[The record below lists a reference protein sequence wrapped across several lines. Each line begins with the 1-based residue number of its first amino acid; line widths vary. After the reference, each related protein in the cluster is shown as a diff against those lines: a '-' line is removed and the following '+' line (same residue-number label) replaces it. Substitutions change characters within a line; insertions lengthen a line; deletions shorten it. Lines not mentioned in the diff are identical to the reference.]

1 MQEENTIL
9 TVPIYE
15 EVKNSFL
22 DYAMSVIVSRALPD
36 VRDGLK
42 PVHRRILYAMRELG
56 MTPDKPHKKSA
67 RLVGEVLGK
76 YHPHGDQA
84 VYEAMVR
91 MAQDFSIRYP
101 LVDGQGNFGSMDGDS
116 AAAMRYTE
124 ARLSPLAM
132 EMLRDLDKETVDFR
146 LNFDETLEEP
156 VVLPS
161 RFPNLLVNGS
171 SGIAVGMATNIP
183 PHNLT
188 EIINALVYLIEK
200 PDAPDKSLLA
210 YVKGPD
216 FPTGG
221 IILGHGGLHD
231 AYLTGR
237 GTIKIRGKTTIEKTP
252 DGKDKLIIT
261 EIPYQQNKARLMEKI
276 AELVKEKKITG
287 ITELRDESD
296 LSGVRIVIELKKGFN
311 PQVILNQLFKFTPL
325 QQSFGIIMLALL
337 DGRPKILTLKELLW
351 AYLQHQKEIV
361 TRRSQFLLKKAKE
374 RAHIVEGLRIA
385 LDNLDRVIALIRGSA
400 DVEQAREGLKREFS
414 LSEKQAQ
421 AILDMRLQRLT
432 ALERHKLQEEYLSL
446 MEEIAFLEALL
457 SDERLVMKEIK
468 KELAEIKGKYGDKRR
483 TKIVNDEGEIDLEDL
498 IVEEKM
504 VITLTQQGYVKRQP
518 LSSYRSQGRGGKGV
532 MAHVIRETDFIVQLF
547 VSSTRDKLLFF
558 SNKGKVYPLKVYE
571 IPEAGRQARGT
582 AIINLLPLDSG
593 EYITAVFPLVEYG
606 EEDHIILATKKGLV
620 KRTKLRDYAE
630 ARRSGLK
637 AIELTEGDELISVK
651 RLGYEENPNDTANG
665 NGNGHENGRENAV
678 FPENADI
685 LLATSKGLLIR
696 FPVSQ
701 LRTMGRSARGVKGI
715 TLQADDRVIG
725 MNIATE
731 NVDLLFV
738 TENGYGKRTKLEEFR
753 SQNRGGKGILAFKP
767 NKRSGALVAFIPV
780 QKKEELMAITAR
792 GLIIREKISQVPVQ
806 GRYAGGVTL
815 MRLSAEDKVVN
826 VAAVAKE
833 QSAKQ

>member
-1 MQEENTIL
+1 MPHNKRIL
-9 TVPIYE
+9 SVPIDE
-15 EVKNSFL
+15 EVKSSFL

-56 MTPDKPHKKSA
+56 MGPDKPHKKSA

-84 VYEAMVR
+84 VYDAMVR

-101 LVDGQGNFGSMDGDS
+101 LVDGQGNFGSMDGDA

-171 SGIAVGMATNIP
+171 SGIAVGMATNMP

-188 EIINALVYLIEK
+188 EAINALIYLIDK
-200 PDAPDKSLLA
+200 PDASDRDLFD

-221 IILGHGGLHD
+221 VILGYSGIHD

-237 GTIKIRGKTTIEKTP
+237 GTIKIRGKTSIEKTA
-252 DGKDKLIIT
+252 DGKDRLLIT
-261 EIPYQQNKARLMEKI
+261 EIPYQQNKAKLIEKI
-276 AELVKEKKITG
+276 AELVREKKLNG

-296 LSGVRIVIELKKGFN
+296 RNGVRIVIELKKGFN

-337 DGRPKILTLKELLW
+337 DGRPKVLTLKELLL
-351 AYLQHQKEIV
+351 AYLEHQKEII
-361 TRRSQFLLKKAKE
+361 TRRSQFLLRKARD
-374 RAHIVEGLRIA
+374 RAHILEGLRIA

-400 DVEQAREGLKREFS
+400 DVEQAREGLMREFG

-432 ALERHKLQEEYLSL
+432 ALERQKLQEEYRSL

-457 SDERLVMKEIK
+457 ADERLVMKEIK
-468 KELAEIKGKYGDKRR
+468 RELKEIAEKYGDQRR
-483 TKIVNDEGEIDLEDL
+483 TMIVPDEGEIDLEDL

-518 LSSYRSQGRGGKGV
+518 LNTYRSQGRGGRGV
-532 MAHVIRETDFIVQLF
+532 MGHSTRETDFIVQLF
-547 VSSTRDKLLFF
+547 VSSTRTKLLFF
-558 SNKGKVYPLKVYE
+558 SNTGKVYPLKVYE

-593 EYITAVFPLVEYG
+593 EYITAVFPLVEYD
-606 EEDHIILATKKGLV
+606 EEDHIILATQNGLI
-620 KRTKLRDYAE
+620 KRTQLREYAE
-630 ARRSGLK
+630 ARRSGLI
-637 AIELTEGDELISVK
+637 AIDLTAGDELASVK
-651 RLGYEENPNDTANG
+651 RLSNDADKDTGIESENST
-665 NGNGHENGRENAV
+665 ENAKAT
-678 FPENADI
+678 FDETADV
-685 LLATSKGLLIR
+685 LLATSGGLLIR
-696 FPVSQ
+696 FPVAQ
-701 LRTMGRSARGVKGI
+701 LRTLGRTARGVKGI
-715 TLQADDRVIG
+715 TLLKDEKVIG
-725 MNIATE
+725 MSVVTGDNA
-731 NVDLLFV
+731 VLLFV
-738 TENGYGKRTKLEEFR
+738 TENGFGKRTRLSEFR
-753 SQNRGGKGILAFKP
+753 SQNRGGRGVLAFKP
-767 NKRSGALVAFIPV
+767 SKRSGAMVSFMPV
-780 QKKEELMAITAR
+780 QKKEELIAITAR
-792 GLIIREKISQVPVQ
+792 GLIIRAKVSQVPIQ
-806 GRYAGGVTL
+806 KRYAGGVTL
-815 MRLSAEDKVVN
+815 MRLAPEDKVVN
-826 VAAVAKE
+826 VAVVARE
-833 QSAKQ
+833 

>member
-1 MQEENTIL
+1 MQEEKIL

-15 EVKNSFL
+15 EVKKSFL

-146 LNFDETLEEP
+146 FNFDETLEEP

-183 PHNLT
+183 PHNLR
-188 EIINALVYLIEK
+188 EVIDALIYLIDN
-200 PDAPDKSLLA
+200 PDAPEKSLLS

-221 IILGHGGLHD
+221 IILGKKGIQE

-237 GTIKIRGKTTIEKTP
+237 GTIKIRGKTVIEKTP
-252 DGKDKLIIT
+252 EGKERIIIT

-276 AELVKEKKITG
+276 AELVREKKITG

-296 LSGVRIVIELKKGFN
+296 LNGVRIVMELKKGFN

-337 DGRPKILTLKELLW
+337 DDRPKILTLKELLE

-361 TRRSQFLLKKAKE
+361 TRRSQYLLKKARE

-385 LDNLDRVIALIRGSA
+385 LENLDRVIALIRGSA
-400 DVEQAREGLKREFS
+400 DVNEAREGLMREFS

-432 ALERHKLQEEYLSL
+432 ALERHKLEEEYRSL
-446 MEEIAFLEALL
+446 LEEIAYLEALL
-457 SDERLVMKEIK
+457 KDERLVMKEIK
-468 KELAEIKGKYGDKRR
+468 KELDEIKQKYGDKRR
-483 TKIVNDEGEIDLEDL
+483 TKIVNDEGEIELEDL
-498 IVEEKM
+498 IAEEKM

-532 MAHVIRETDFIVQLF
+532 MAHVTRETDFIVQLF
-547 VSSTRDKLLFF
+547 VASTRDKLLFF
-558 SNKGKVYPLKVYE
+558 SNYGRVYPLKVYD

-582 AIINLLPLDSG
+582 AIINLLPLDSK
-593 EYITAVFPLVEYG
+593 EFITAVFPLVEYG
-606 EEDHIILATKKGLV
+606 KDDHIIMATKNGLI
-620 KRTKLRDYAE
+620 KRAKLIDYAE
-630 ARRSGLK
+630 TRRSGLK
-637 AIELTEGDELISVK
+637 AIDLAEGDELISV
-651 RLGYEENPNDTANG
+651 RSLGYEETPQNGDGEKEAEEKKGVND
-665 NGNGHENGRENAV
+665 ES
-678 FPENADI
+678 FENADV
-685 LLATSKGLLIR
+685 LLSTSSGFLIR
-696 FPVSQ
+696 FPVKQ
-701 LRTMGRSARGVKGI
+701 LRTMGKAARGVKGI
-715 TLQADDRVIG
+715 SLQEKDRVIG
-725 MNIATE
+725 MNIVKE
-731 NVDLLFV
+731 NIDLLFV
-738 TENGYGKRTKLEEFR
+738 TENGFGKRTKLEEFR
-753 SQNRGGKGILAFKP
+753 SQNRGGKGIIAFKLSR
-767 NKRSGALVAFIPV
+767 RSGALIAFIPV
-780 QKKEELMAITAR
+780 KKKEELMAITAR
-792 GLIIREKISQVPVQ
+792 GLIIREKISQIPVQ

-815 MRLSAEDKVVN
+815 MRLTEDDKVVN
-826 VAAVAKE
+826 VTAVAKE
-833 QSAKQ
+833 